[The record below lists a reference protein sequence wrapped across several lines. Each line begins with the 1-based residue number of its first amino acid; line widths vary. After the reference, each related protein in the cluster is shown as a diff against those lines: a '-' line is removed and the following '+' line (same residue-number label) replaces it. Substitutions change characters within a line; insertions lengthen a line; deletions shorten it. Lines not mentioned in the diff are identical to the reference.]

1 MPPKTHLAAGR
12 SGMPINL
19 HKEGR
24 GTRQSIKTVRTDAL
38 VASSP
43 PAGHRYSVGN
53 VFPWKMLI

>member
-19 HKEGR
+19 YKEGR

-53 VFPWKMLI
+53 VFP